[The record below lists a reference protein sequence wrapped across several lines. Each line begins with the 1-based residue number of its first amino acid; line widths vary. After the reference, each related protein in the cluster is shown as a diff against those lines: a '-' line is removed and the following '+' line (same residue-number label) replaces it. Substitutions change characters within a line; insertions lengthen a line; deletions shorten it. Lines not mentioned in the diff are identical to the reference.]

1 MMAKT
6 PVVGITVCI
15 DEGKLIRKNLDYF
28 YLKRDYSAAVRR
40 AGAHPVLI
48 TPDLDAEA
56 AAALCDGVIISGGDD
71 LPPGLYGEQ
80 TGPLVNLESEERIN
94 WERKLLD
101 LYGARRGPVL
111 GVCYGLQLIN
121 VHFGGSLHQD
131 IYRDRA
137 GVADHGGGGRVTSHR
152 VNIREG
158 SFLSGPLG
166 REATVSSNHHQAVKT
181 LAPGFRV
188 AAEADDGVVEAIE
201 RENTVAVEWHP
212 ESDATRDAV
221 YAAFV
226 EMIRRGGR

>member
-1 MMAKT
+1 MAKT
-6 PVVGITVCI
+6 PVVGITVSI
-15 DEGKLIRKNLDYF
+15 DRGQLIRKNLDYF
-28 YLKRDYSAAVRR
+28 YVKRAYSAAVRR

-56 AAALCDGVIISGGDD
+56 VADLCDGVVISGGDD
-71 LPPGLYGEQ
+71 LPPGLYGEAA
-80 TGPLVNLESEERIN
+80 GSFINPESEERIG

-101 LYGARRGPVL
+101 LYGARGGPVL

-131 IYRDRA
+131 IYHDRP

-158 SFLSGPLG
+158 SFLSAPLG
-166 REATVSSNHHQAVKT
+166 LAATVSSNHHQAVKT
-181 LAPGFRV
+181 LAPDFRV

-201 RENTVAVEWHP
+201 WKNMVAVEWHP
-212 ESDATRDAV
+212 ESDATCDAV

-226 EMIRRGGR
+226 RMIGRGGR